1 MNVKIIRL
9 DNSLPLPNYE
19 TAGACG
25 FDLYTREDKTIEPG
39 EIALLPSNLI
49 VKTPPDFVLLITP
62 RSSLAIKKGL
72 EMPNSVGVIDQDFS
86 GPADEIKIMLR
97 NVGPKPVKVK
107 KGERLAQGIFVPCA
121 KAAFEE
127 VAIINPTSR
136 GGFGS
141 TGGYGDNQQ

>member
-1 MNVKIIRL
+1 MNVKITRV
-9 DNSLPLPNYE
+9 DNSLPLPQYK

-25 FDLYTREDKTIEPG
+25 FDLYTREDKTLEPG
-39 EIALLPSNLI
+39 EIGLLPSNLI
-49 VKTPPDFVLLITP
+49 IATPPGYVLLIAP

-86 GPADEIKIMLR
+86 GPTDEIKIMLR
-97 NVGPKPVKVK
+97 NCSSKTVVIK
-107 KGERLAQGIFVPCA
+107 KGERLAQGIFIPCA
-121 KAAFEE
+121 KATFKELKS
-127 VAIINPTSR
+127 IKQNSR